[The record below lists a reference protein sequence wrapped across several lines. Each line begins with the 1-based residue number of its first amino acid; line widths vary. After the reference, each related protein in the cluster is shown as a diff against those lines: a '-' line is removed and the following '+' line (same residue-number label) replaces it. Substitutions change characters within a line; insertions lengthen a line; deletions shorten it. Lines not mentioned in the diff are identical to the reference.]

1 MSLAPSTD
9 STLSAAQE
17 YRSLDGTGNNL
28 ADPALGSA
36 PGLMKRGREGSS
48 YADGM
53 RRPHDR
59 GNERSLSRRF
69 FGLGEVLRDR
79 ERPDVN
85 MISVLF
91 GQFLNH
97 DLEDNYFFGHWIDNN
112 KSFVTP
118 DSPYQFVWV
127 LDPDDPIA
135 TFRGQNRL
143 VDGTPCGIPFKPSTG
158 GFVDGVFHPG
168 TLASGYLDLTQV
180 YGPEAETHHVLREYA
195 GGRLRGEHY
204 QGLATYRTEYGPV
217 KVEFDVE
224 NLPASRATTDLKVD
238 SSFSRLPPGEVVTA
252 GDPRASENI
261 GLTLMQILFFREHN
275 LRAGVLAQAHPEWDD
290 EMLFQEARRRTI
302 ALWQHLL
309 FDEWAPTVFG
319 PDMAEQLG
327 PYTGYDADVDPTTS
341 VVFATLGLRYGHSA
355 LHPYAPRNT
364 DGSYS
369 AYVGN
374 PAMPEDRSLPNVGQV
389 NNAVS
394 PMGHVGLA
402 GGTLEHVLRGML
414 ATRAQSVGLVYNEAI
429 HDIAFVSGGTDL
441 MTLDLARGRDNGLPP
456 YHVIRTVYGGFGDEG
471 AWDSEAQADTISEKD
486 KRALIDAGKKLE
498 RRTPIETFLRFTARD
513 PANPSADE
521 LAIAEEVRAVYRR
534 ADSIDPMIG
543 VLAEPHVEGSAVG
556 RTMHNILADE
566 LRRTRAGDRFWYEND
581 QFSAAEIAQIKSTT
595 MRELML
601 RHYDLADVI
610 GDEAFRPVTMWDG
623 AA

>member
-1 MSLAPSTD
+1 MEQRAVAGL
-9 STLSAAQE
+9 E

-28 ADPALGSA
+28 AHPARACA
-36 PGLMKRGREGSS
+36 PGLMKRGAEGAS
-48 YADGM
+48 YADGL

-59 GNERSLSRRF
+59 GNERTLSRRF
-69 FGLGEVLRDR
+69 FGLHEVLS
-79 ERPDVN
+79 ERPRPNLN

-158 GFVDGVFHPG
+158 DFVDGVFYPG
-168 TLASGYLDLTQV
+168 TLASGYLDLTQI
-180 YGPEAETHHVLREYA
+180 YGPEEETHRVLREYA
-195 GGRLRGEHY
+195 GGRLKAEHY

-217 KVEFDVE
+217 KVAFDVD
-224 NLPASRATTDLKVD
+224 NLPVSRATSGLKVD

-275 LRAGVLAQAHPEWDD
+275 DRAALLVEQHPEWDD
-290 EMLFQEARRRTI
+290 DVLFHEARRRTI

-319 PDMAEQLG
+319 PDMADQLG
-327 PYTGYDADVDPTTS
+327 AYTGYDANVDSTTS
-341 VVFATLGLRYGHSA
+341 VVFASLGLRYGHSA
-355 LHPYAPRNT
+355 LNPYAPRDR
-364 DGSYS
+364 DGAYS
-369 AYVGN
+369 AYVGS
-374 PAMPEDRSLPNVGQV
+374 PAMPTDRTLPNVGQV

-394 PMGHVGLA
+394 PVGHIALA
-402 GGTLEHVLRGML
+402 GGTPEHVLRGML
-414 ATRAQSVGLVYNEAI
+414 ATRAHNVGLVYDEAI

-471 AWDSEAQADTISEKD
+471 PWDSEAQADTISEKD

-498 RRTPIETFLRFTARD
+498 RRTPIETFLRFTALD
-513 PANPSADE
+513 ADHPSADE
-521 LAIAEEVRAVYRR
+521 LAIAEQVREVYRR

-556 RTMHNILADE
+556 RTMQNILADE
-566 LRRTRAGDRFWYEND
+566 LRRTRAGDRFWYENE
-581 QFSAAEIAQIKSTT
+581 QFSDAELAQIKAVT
-595 MRELML
+595 MRDLML
-601 RHYDLADVI
+601 RHFDLDGVI
-610 GDEAFRPVTMWDG
+610 GDEAFRPVALWE
-623 AA
+623 AAQ